1 MTCPECGSGDIV
13 YLRMRDQVEIWECQT
28 CGEEFAN
35 V

>member
-1 MTCPECGSGDIV
+1 MKCPECGSGDII
-13 YLRMRDQVEIWECQT
+13 YFKMKDKVEIWKCQT

>member
-1 MTCPECGSGDIV
+1 MICPECGSGDIV
-13 YLRMRDQVEIWECQT
+13 YFKVKDSTEIWKCQT